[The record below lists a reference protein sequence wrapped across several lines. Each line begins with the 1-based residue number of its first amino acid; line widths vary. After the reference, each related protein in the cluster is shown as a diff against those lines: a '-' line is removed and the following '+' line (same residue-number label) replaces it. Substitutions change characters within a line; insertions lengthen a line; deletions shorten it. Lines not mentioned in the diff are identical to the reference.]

1 MQGARVQSLF
11 GEPGSCMPRGMAKN
25 RKKQT
30 HKPDEILFQDKLS
43 EQLVRII
50 MRNIMLQITNSKP
63 DTWVSKDKR
72 AAAVWD
78 TAVSTL
84 SVAEESYLWVSTF
97 PQIWKLSPL
106 NIFLKLMLL
115 LLSTIPAI
123 NKLNDLQKEVVFMW
137 CILTIIVHGWVFSE
151 HFTNSLQLA
160 FIHKALCWA
169 QKGMKVDKCILKSQ
183 SMLPGRLRSSTLGV

>member
-1 MQGARVQSLF
+1 
-11 GEPGSCMPRGMAKN
+11 
-25 RKKQT
+25 
-30 HKPDEILFQDKLS
+30 
-43 EQLVRII
+43 
-50 MRNIMLQITNSKP
+50 MLQITNSKP

-115 LLSTIPAI
+115 LLSTIPI
-123 NKLNDLQKEVVFMW
+123 NKFNL
-137 CILTIIVHGWVFSE
+137 
-151 HFTNSLQLA
+151 
-160 FIHKALCWA
+160 
-169 QKGMKVDKCILKSQ
+169 
-183 SMLPGRLRSSTLGV
+183 